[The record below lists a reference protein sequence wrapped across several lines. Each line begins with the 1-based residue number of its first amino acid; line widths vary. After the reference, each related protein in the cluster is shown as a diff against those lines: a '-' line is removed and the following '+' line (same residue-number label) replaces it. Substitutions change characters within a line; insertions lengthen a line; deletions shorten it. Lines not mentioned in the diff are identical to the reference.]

1 MNNWFKDWQEQTTRK
16 ESERTDADTIEE
28 YITYSYNSFNK
39 EVEYNDYLNVENLE
53 KYLCHHS

>member
-16 ESERTDADTIEE
+16 ESERTDTIEE